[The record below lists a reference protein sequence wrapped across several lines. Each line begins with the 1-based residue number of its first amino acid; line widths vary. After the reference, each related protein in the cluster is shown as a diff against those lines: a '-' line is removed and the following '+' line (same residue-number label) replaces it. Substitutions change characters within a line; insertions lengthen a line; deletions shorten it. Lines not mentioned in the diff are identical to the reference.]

1 MEYKIKHKYGTGMIE
16 DVGGGVSINDLI
28 DAFLEGHESWSDT
41 IYSNF
46 YDYDSDWHEHGPISV
61 IDTIVLENGDEKEV
75 SVSVMEKSESENLT
89 ERESVGWEAFFT
101 RAISHESGDW
111 EFESFELESEFDAKY
126 LVANRNID
134 SENIFS
140 SYTYENTETN
150 DYVEIEGEFIEGSNS
165 GIDISLFV
173 NTRNGVKEI
182 YDEFYDW
189 REEMIEKGIDTTS
202 KLDVKKYLV
211 EKYNIDLDS
220 YE

>member
-28 DAFLEGHESWSDT
+28 DTFLEGHESWSDT

-111 EFESFELESEFDAKY
+111 EFESFELESEFDEKY

-173 NTRNGVKEI
+173 NTRDGVKEI

-211 EKYNIDLDS
+211 EKYNIDLDN

>member
-1 MEYKIKHKYGTGMIE
+1 MIE
-16 DVGGGVSINDLI
+16 DVGGSVSINDLI

-111 EFESFELESEFDAKY
+111 EFESFELESEFDEKY

-173 NTRNGVKEI
+173 NTRDGVKEI

-211 EKYNIDLDS
+211 EKYNIDLDN

>member
-28 DAFLEGHESWSDT
+28 DTFLEGHESWSDT

-111 EFESFELESEFDAKY
+111 EFESFELESEFDEKY

>member
-61 IDTIVLENGDEKEV
+61 IDTIVLENGDEKEL

-173 NTRNGVKEI
+173 NTRDGVKEI

-211 EKYNIDLDS
+211 EKYNIDLDN

>member
-16 DVGGGVSINDLI
+16 DVGGSVSINDLI
-28 DAFLEGHESWSDT
+28 DTFLEGHESWSDT

-173 NTRNGVKEI
+173 NTRDGVKEI

>member
-111 EFESFELESEFDAKY
+111 EFESFELESEFDEKY

-173 NTRNGVKEI
+173 NTRDGVKEI

-211 EKYNIDLDS
+211 EKYNIDLDN

>member
-16 DVGGGVSINDLI
+16 DVGGGVSIDDLI
-28 DAFLEGHESWSDT
+28 DTFLEGHESWSDT

-61 IDTIVLENGDEKEV
+61 IDTLVLENGDEKEI

-89 ERESVGWEAFFT
+89 DRESLGWEIFFT

-111 EFESFELESEFDAKY
+111 QFESFELESEFDAKY

-134 SENIFS
+134 SDNIFS

-150 DYVEIEGEFIEGSNS
+150 DYVEIEGEFIEGRNS
-165 GIDISLFV
+165 GIDISLFI
-173 NTRNGVKEI
+173 NTKDGVKEI
-182 YDEFYDW
+182 YEEFYDW
-189 REEMIEKGIDTTS
+189 REEMIEKGIDAAS

-211 EKYNIDLDS
+211 EKYNINLDS

>member
-111 EFESFELESEFDAKY
+111 EFESFELESEFDEKY

-173 NTRNGVKEI
+173 NTRDGVKEI

-189 REEMIEKGIDTTS
+189 RDEMIERGIDTTS

-211 EKYNIDLDS
+211 EKYNIDLDN

>member
-1 MEYKIKHKYGTGMIE
+1 MIE

-111 EFESFELESEFDAKY
+111 EFESFELESEFDEKY

-173 NTRNGVKEI
+173 NTRDGVKEI

-211 EKYNIDLDS
+211 EKYNIDLES
-220 YE
+220 YK

>member
-1 MEYKIKHKYGTGMIE
+1 MIE

-111 EFESFELESEFDAKY
+111 EFESFELESEFDEKY

-173 NTRNGVKEI
+173 NTRDGVKEI

-211 EKYNIDLDS
+211 EKYNIDLDN

>member
-173 NTRNGVKEI
+173 NTRDGVKEI

-211 EKYNIDLDS
+211 EKYNIDLDN